1 MAGSITDC
9 MLCAILQVFARTF
22 EQPKDTKAVEVECAH
37 ILPSSF
43 GKFKEGEGFIISRM
57 RATVFHYFP
66 GMAEKPT
73 LERGLEH
80 PGYGQICY
88 SLGCLLRLA
97 TMKQSFNII
106 CHGSATP
113 CNMRCKMDD
122 HYG

>member
-57 RATVFHYFP
+57 WETVSITSRAWP
-66 GMAEKPT
+66 KN
-73 LERGLEH
+73 
-80 PGYGQICY
+80 Q
-88 SLGCLLRLA
+88 LLNGA
-97 TMKQSFNII
+97 
-106 CHGSATP
+106 
-113 CNMRCKMDD
+113 
-122 HYG
+122 